1 MQTSG
6 ASRRLQERRRTH
18 KNQEVN
24 HLKPDVTVNVSV
36 SGVAEAQ
43 DAAEKLVET
52 LKSAK
57 SLAGD
62 LADALGKLS
71 VDIK

>member
-1 MQTSG
+1 MI
-6 ASRRLQERRRTH
+6 
-18 KNQEVN
+18 
-24 HLKPDVTVNVSV
+24 PDVKVNVSV

-43 DAAEKLVET
+43 DAAEKLVKT

-62 LADALGKLS
+62 LADALEKLS